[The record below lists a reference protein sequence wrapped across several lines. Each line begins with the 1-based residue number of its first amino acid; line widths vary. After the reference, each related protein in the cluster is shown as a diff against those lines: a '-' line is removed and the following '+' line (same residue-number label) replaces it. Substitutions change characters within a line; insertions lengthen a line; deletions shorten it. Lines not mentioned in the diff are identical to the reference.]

1 MRRTKRAIIRK
12 SKVRPLGPPLPFLPA
27 EILLQIFEYL
37 APNNTL
43 PQSPVHAC
51 HGVSLERSS
60 PPNDYTCTTCQT
72 SYLLSVS
79 LVSRHWHKTAR
90 PLLYR
95 VVRIGYSMF
104 IPGDEDIY
112 FNCINKAYHGKD
124 RFFFN
129 VFDRER
135 PESRKIGGCYA
146 GLIKMHEKTKLET
159 LDARLKTLR
168 LFHRTMARSP
178 DIRRM
183 VVCWELG
190 ALFPMPTPGWRG
202 QAAWLKKDLAYRYP
216 LTEAL
221 ENIGRLVEET
231 IPYLISLRWIDFHLD
246 PEVVGASAEALGY
259 IVKKSISR
267 MTWKPQ
273 LEGCKC
279 NHVRIQLPIDRTEYG
294 HIPSL
299 EIYSD
304 FDLPRYSPAIFK
316 ALAIETCEIEINRP
330 TRPSFG
336 RESPSSGGIDFPMT
350 TAMRLIGAGAPTI
363 SQVATGGIL
372 TAITVGDKDIRFA
385 DLRNLLAH
393 SESLKHLR
401 LENVHV
407 SAPTR
412 EDIDNSSEAIVL
424 KSATLKSVFWD
435 IVLKDTEDVR
445 AETVTYYLIK
455 STSEDCLP
463 VLETLSGPAEKFYT
477 EWWLSELKRIHPQKD
492 IQMRSLENEVVV
504 VLRPSTKAADEQFVL
519 TKRTSRS
526 QTNNQLFRDAVLE

>member
-1 MRRTKRAIIRK
+1 
-12 SKVRPLGPPLPFLPA
+12 
-27 EILLQIFEYL
+27 
-37 APNNTL
+37 
-43 PQSPVHAC
+43 
-51 HGVSLERSS
+51 
-60 PPNDYTCTTCQT
+60 
-72 SYLLSVS
+72 
-79 LVSRHWHKTAR
+79 
-90 PLLYR
+90 
-95 VVRIGYSMF
+95 MF

-112 FNCINKAYHGKD
+112 FNCINKAYHRRD

-135 PESRKIGGCYA
+135 PDSRKIGGCNA

-168 LFHRTMARSP
+168 LFYRTMARSP

-202 QAAWLKKDLAYRYP
+202 QAAWLKDLAYRYP

-221 ENIGRLVEET
+221 EKIGGLVQET
-231 IPYLISLRWIDFHLD
+231 IPYLTSLRWIDFHLD

-259 IVKKSISR
+259 IVKKSITR
-267 MTWKPQ
+267 MTWKPR

-279 NHVRIQLPIDRTEYG
+279 NHVRIQLPIDRTEYS
-294 HIPSL
+294 HIPTRSYGLSEKAPSL

-304 FDLPRYSPAIFK
+304 FDLPRYTPAIFK

-336 RESPSSGGIDFPMT
+336 TESPSSGGIDFPVT

-363 SQVATGGIL
+363 SQVATGRKL
-372 TAITVGDKDIRFA
+372 TAIMVGDKDIRFA
-385 DLRNLLAH
+385 DLRNLLAR

-412 EDIDNSSEAIVL
+412 EDIDNPSEAIVL

-455 STSEDCLP
+455 STSEDYLP
-463 VLETLSGPAEKFYT
+463 VLESLSGPAEKVYT

-492 IQMRSLENEVVV
+492 IQMRSLENEVEV
-504 VLRPSTKAADEQFVL
+504 VLRPSTKAADEVSQDTRRRRFIVHVL
-519 TKRTSRS
+519 TS
-526 QTNNQLFRDAVLE
+526 F